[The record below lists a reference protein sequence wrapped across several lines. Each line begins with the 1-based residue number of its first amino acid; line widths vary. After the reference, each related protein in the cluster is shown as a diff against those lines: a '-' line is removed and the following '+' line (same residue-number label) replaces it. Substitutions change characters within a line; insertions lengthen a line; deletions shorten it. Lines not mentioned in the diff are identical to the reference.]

1 MMEVPAQWHA
11 LRIVDQENW
20 FVQEEL
26 IQMDA
31 PFLIFAKQVP
41 YFRE

>member
-1 MMEVPAQWHA
+1 MMEVPAQWPA
-11 LRIVDQENW
+11 LPFVARENC

-31 PFLIFAKQVP
+31 PFLIFAK
-41 YFRE
+41 